1 MRAVVASDA
10 GNARQVDRGT
20 WAAER
25 LTALYRAHAGDA
37 FRYALHL
44 TGRREDAEDVVQHV
58 FLQAYATLEAG
69 RDLVCPRAWLIKATK
84 HRALN
89 LIRDRRDAPAAQV
102 EPSTRCTSAD
112 GETEA
117 LAEVRAV
124 LWTLPEPQHHAFVL
138 RHWSGLSQDEIADV
152 LATTPHAV
160 ESLLVRARAA
170 LVDARE
176 ASDAECAGVRRRL
189 ARMLAPTA
197 AQRAHV
203 AECRRCRTAQKRL
216 LRASEHAAA
225 FALVPGPGSHVL
237 HALSAA
243 VPGFGASTA
252 AVSAAS
258 AATKAGVATK
268 IALAATT
275 AAVAVTAVH
284 PLRSAVTRAILQHAP
299 APGIAAPA
307 ARPAPKA
314 VAVHAPATAPVRTLP
329 VPSSSAG
336 TAQGQGKPSHH
347 VAKGRR
353 AAGHGRSA
361 AAHGKSAAAHARSG
375 AEHGKSSAEH
385 GRSASAPGHT
395 KTPGVHAATGRGSG
409 RGHRGHG
416 HSHAHGHSG
425 GRHKGKG

>member
-1 MRAVVASDA
+1 MRAVIASDA
-10 GNARQVDRGT
+10 GSAGQVDRST

-25 LTALYRAHAGDA
+25 LTSLYEAHAADA

-69 RDLVCPRAWLIKATK
+69 RDLASPRAWLIKATK

-89 LIRDRRDAPAAQV
+89 LIRDRHDAPVAQIDSSA
-102 EPSTRCTSAD
+102 PCTPAD
-112 GETEA
+112 GEAEA

-124 LWTLPEPQHHAFVL
+124 LWTLPQPQHHAFVL

-170 LVDARE
+170 LVDAR
-176 ASDAECAGVRRRL
+176 DAGDPECAGVRRRL

-197 AQRAHV
+197 VQRAHV
-203 AECRRCRTAQKRL
+203 AECRRCRTAQTRL

-225 FALVPGPGSHVL
+225 FALMPGPGSHVL

-258 AATKAGVATK
+258 AATKAGLVTK

-275 AAVAVTAVH
+275 AAVAITAVH
-284 PLRSAVTRAILQHAP
+284 PLRSAVTHAILHHASAPAVAAPPARPTATVAATHAP
-299 APGIAAPA
+299 APVPVPLHPAASAGAGIAHRRGAAPHRHGKGKQ
-307 ARPAPKA
+307 ARA
-314 VAVHAPATAPVRTLP
+314 
-329 VPSSSAG
+329 
-336 TAQGQGKPSHH
+336 
-347 VAKGRR
+347 
-353 AAGHGRSA
+353 HGRSSE
-361 AAHGKSAAAHARSG
+361 HGKSAAA
-375 AEHGKSSAEH
+375 
-385 GRSASAPGHT
+385 PGHT
-395 KTPGVHAATGRGSG
+395 KAPVSHAAAGRAAG
-409 RGHRGHG
+409 RGHRGH
-416 HSHAHGHSG
+416 AHPHPHGRSG

>member
-1 MRAVVASDA
+1 MRAVIASDA
-10 GNARQVDRGT
+10 GSTGHVDRSM
-20 WAAER
+20 WAAGR
-25 LTALYRAHAGDA
+25 LTSLYEAHAADA

-69 RDLVCPRAWLIKATK
+69 RDLVSPRAWLIKATK

-89 LIRDRRDAPAAQV
+89 LIRDRRDAPVAQID
-102 EPSTRCTSAD
+102 PSAPCTPAD
-112 GETEA
+112 GEAEA

-124 LWTLPEPQHHAFVL
+124 LWTLPQPQHHAFVL
-138 RHWSGLSQDEIADV
+138 RHWSGLSQEEIADV

-170 LVDARE
+170 LVNARD
-176 ASDAECAGVRRRL
+176 ASDPECARVRRRL

-203 AECRRCRTAQKRL
+203 AECRRCGTAQARL

-237 HALSAA
+237 QALSAA

-258 AATKAGVATK
+258 AATKAGVVTK

-284 PLRSAVTRAILQHAP
+284 PLRSAVTHAILHHAP
-299 APGIAAPA
+299 APAVAAPPV
-307 ARPAPKA
+307 RPAA
-314 VAVHAPATAPVRTLP
+314 TFAAAHAPATTPVPVRP
-329 VPSSSAG
+329 AASAG
-336 TAQGQGKPSHH
+336 AGIAHRRGAAPRRHG
-347 VAKGRR
+347 KGRPASAHGR
-353 AAGHGRSA
+353 SAHAHGRPAHAHGRSA
-361 AAHGKSAAAHARSG
+361 AA
-375 AEHGKSSAEH
+375 
-385 GRSASAPGHT
+385 PGHT
-395 KTPGVHAATGRGSG
+395 KALGAHAATGRGAG

-416 HSHAHGHSG
+416 HSHPHGHAG